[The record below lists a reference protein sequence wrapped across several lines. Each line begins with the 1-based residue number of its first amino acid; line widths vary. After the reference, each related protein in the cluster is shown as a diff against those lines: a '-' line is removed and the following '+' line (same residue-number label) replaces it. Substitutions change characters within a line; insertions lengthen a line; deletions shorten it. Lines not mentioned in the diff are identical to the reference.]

1 MDRDLDRR
9 YLALAA
15 IAREAGLLAKRFYDD
30 PQARAIKDKGPQD
43 HVTAADGAVETLVK
57 QRISDAF
64 PDDDVFGEEGG
75 GRLGERVWVID
86 PIDGTINF
94 GRGIGHWC
102 VSIAYVETGRITLGA
117 IYAPVGDELFLAR
130 RGHGA
135 AVNGR
140 AMRVSSQ
147 TDIRRAY
154 VEWGWSPRR
163 PMAAYLRVLE
173 RLNTAGAVFRRGG
186 SGALGLAHVADGR
199 LDGYGELHINSW
211 DCLAGVAMVVEA
223 GGFASDF
230 LAGDG
235 LAKGNPLLCC
245 APALK
250 DDLAAITGI
259 GG

>member
-1 MDRDLDRR
+1 
-9 YLALAA
+9 
-15 IAREAGLLAKRFYDD
+15 
-30 PQARAIKDKGPQD
+30 
-43 HVTAADGAVETLVK
+43 
-57 QRISDAF
+57 
-64 PDDDVFGEEGG
+64 
-75 GRLGERVWVID
+75 
-86 PIDGTINF
+86 
-94 GRGIGHWC
+94 
-102 VSIAYVETGRITLGA
+102 VSIAYVEAGAITLGA
-117 IYAPVGDELFLAR
+117 IYAPVSDELFLAR

-140 AMRVSSQ
+140 AMRVSAQS
-147 TDIRRAY
+147 DIRRAY

-173 RLNTAGAVFRRGG
+173 RLDAAGAVFRRGG

-211 DCLAGVAMVVEA
+211 DCLAGIVMVTEA

-230 LAGDG
+230 LAGEG

-250 DDLAAITGI
+250 DSLAGITGI
-259 GG
+259 GD

>member
-1 MDRDLDRR
+1 MTDMNRR

-15 IAREAGLLAKRFYDD
+15 IAREAGLLALRFYED
-30 PQARAIKDKGPQD
+30 PKARAIDFKGPQD
-43 HVTAADGAVETLVK
+43 HITAADGAVETLIK
-57 QRISDAF
+57 QRLASAF
-64 PDDDVFGEEGG
+64 PQDDVFGEEGG

-102 VSIAYVETGRITLGA
+102 VSIAYVESGTIALGA
-117 IYAPVGDELFLAR
+117 IYAPVSDELFLAR
-130 RGHGA
+130 QGHGA

-140 AMRVSSQ
+140 AMRVSTQ

-154 VEWGWSPRR
+154 FEWGWSPRR
-163 PMAAYLRVLE
+163 PMAAYLRVIE
-173 RLNTAGAVFRRGG
+173 RLDTAGAVFRRGG

-211 DCLAGVAMVVEA
+211 DCLAGIVMVTEA

-230 LAGDG
+230 LAGEG

-250 DDLAAITGI
+250 GDLAAITGI
-259 GG
+259 AG